1 MRRRKPQPW
10 HTDIRARLRF
20 ERGVRARHP
29 DLRCTTVGRGHG
41 ALVTYRLTV
50 PVPEYEARSVT
61 IELVNGYS
69 PFGAKITVDGPTESP
84 HRYSDESLCI
94 WFPSDPEER
103 KWVGDDG
110 LGELIRQIAVHLF
123 KEAYWRETGEWLGP
137 EAPHA
142 SPKHPDDRRAEP

>member
-1 MRRRKPQPW
+1 MRRRKPQLW

-29 DLRCTTVGRGHG
+29 VLRCSTVGRGHG
-41 ALVTYRLTV
+41 ALVTYQLTV
-50 PVPEYEARSVT
+50 PIPEYEARNVT

-84 HRYSDESLCI
+84 HRYSDKSLCI
-94 WFPSDPEER
+94 WFPSDSEER

-123 KEAYWRETGEWLGP
+123 KEAYWRETGEWLGA

-142 SPKHPDDRRAEP
+142 SPKHPDDRRTES